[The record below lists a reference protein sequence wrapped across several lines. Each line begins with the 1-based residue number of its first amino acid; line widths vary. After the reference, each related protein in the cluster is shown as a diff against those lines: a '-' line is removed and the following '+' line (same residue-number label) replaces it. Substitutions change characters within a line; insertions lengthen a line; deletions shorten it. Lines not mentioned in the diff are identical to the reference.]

1 MKKHRKSLL
10 VTLTA
15 LTLVVIIGTTLGL
28 QYAEKSINNVFTFN
42 GENPGTFDIELKEP
56 EWEATGSTMA
66 QDIEPG
72 MIIPK
77 DPQVTNLSDEDIF
90 VAYKLIFT
98 RVDVDENGEEIRIK
112 VPYSEFTKIAKINFN
127 YPENPDTW
135 KPIDPRYNDD
145 NGNVYIFNVA
155 KVKPGETTVPCINSI
170 EIKGDVD
177 SSELYSFDIEVQ
189 AFAIPA
195 TEPEDYDKK
204 KYFTWTYSNCWSWA
218 SDQDVTGDN
227 WDIYYER
234 CHHCYSV
241 DAPR

>member
-28 QYAEKSINNVFTFN
+28 QHAEKSINNVFTFN

-66 QDIEPG
+66 QDIKPG

-77 DPQVTNLSDEDIF
+77 DPQVTNLSDEDIY

-98 RVDVDENGEEIRIK
+98 RVDVDENGEEIRTQ
-112 VPYSEFTKIAKINFN
+112 VPYSDFTEIAKINYN
-127 YPENPDTW
+127 YTNEDDVWEEINPRFH
-135 KPIDPRYNDD
+135 RY
-145 NGNVYIFNVA
+145 NGNVYIFNVD
-155 KVKPGETTVPCINSI
+155 KVKPGETTAQCINSI
-170 EIKGDVD
+170 EIKSDVD
-177 SSELYSFDIEVQ
+177 PSELYSFDIEVQ

-195 TEPEDYDKK
+195 TEPEDYDL
-204 KYFTWTYSNCWSWA
+204 YEYYVWNYSNCWKWA

-227 WDIYYER
+227 WDIDYSK
-234 CHHCYSV
+234 CGSCYGA
-241 DAPR
+241 DAPW